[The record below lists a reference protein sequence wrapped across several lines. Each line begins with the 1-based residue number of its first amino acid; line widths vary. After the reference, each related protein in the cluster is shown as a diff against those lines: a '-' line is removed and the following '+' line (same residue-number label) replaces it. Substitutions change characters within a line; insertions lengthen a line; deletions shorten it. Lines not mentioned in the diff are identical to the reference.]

1 MMMIAVAPLM
11 FVMVISSLISW
22 AIIAAL
28 KGWVL
33 LVILGSTIVN
43 KLNKETR
50 SLEEPENTTKEIKNG
65 TSVTEGQTSRSVGCG
80 SITYI
85 SGWSQSGPGPG
96 MASLSM

>member
-11 FVMVISSLISW
+11 FVMVIFSLIRW

-43 KLNKETR
+43 KWNK
-50 SLEEPENTTKEIKNG
+50 KIKKLG
-65 TSVTEGQTSRSVGCG
+65 R
-80 SITYI
+80 
-85 SGWSQSGPGPG
+85 
-96 MASLSM
+96 A